1 MDALASVPARKGL
14 RLDPRTKL
22 LLLLTVTTLMFSTG
36 NTGVMNVVKPVLSVL
51 PFLLLLS
58 EGRWRTAL
66 KYLGLY
72 ALCFALE
79 RVALHVLTGLPAF
92 LLLALTSIMTRFAP
106 GIMVGAFLVA
116 STSVSDFLA
125 AMKRM
130 RVSEKILI
138 PLSVIFRFLPTIGEE
153 NAAIRDAMRMWG
165 IRFGGKHPGR
175 MLEYRLVPL
184 MISVVKIGDELSA
197 AALTRGLG
205 APGKR
210 ADLCEIG
217 FHWRDVLLIALCL
230 TAFAVTLGSR
240 WLV

>member
-1 MDALASVPARKGL
+1 MDALASVPARKGQ

-184 MISVVKIGDELSA
+184 LMSIVKIGDERSA

-205 APGKR
+205 GPGR
-210 ADLCEIG
+210 RTEQCG
-217 FHWRDVLLIALCL
+217 FWVDWQDVMLNLLCL
-230 TAFAVTLGSR
+230 PAVSVTLGVR
-240 WLV
+240 WFG

>member
-153 NAAIRDAMRMWG
+153 NAAMRMWG

-217 FHWRDVLLIALCL
+217 FHWQDVLLIALCL

>member
-1 MDALASVPARKGL
+1 
-14 RLDPRTKL
+14 
-22 LLLLTVTTLMFSTG
+22 MFPTG

-184 MISVVKIGDELSA
+184 MISVVRIGDELSA

-217 FHWRDVLLIALCL
+217 FHWQDVLLIALCL

>member
-1 MDALASVPARKGL
+1 MDALASVPARKGQ

-36 NTGVMNVVKPVLSVL
+36 NTGVINVVKPVLSVL

-153 NAAIRDAMRMWG
+153 NAAIRDAMRMRG

-184 MISVVKIGDELSA
+184 MISIVKIGDELSA

-205 APGKR
+205 APGR
-210 ADLCEIG
+210 RTDLCEIG
-217 FHWRDVLLIALCL
+217 FHWQDVLLILLCL
-230 TAFAVTLGSR
+230 AAFAVTLGSR

>member
-1 MDALASVPARKGL
+1 MDALASVPARKG
-14 RLDPRTKL
+14 
-22 LLLLTVTTLMFSTG
+22 LLTVTTLMFSTG

-106 GIMVGAFLVA
+106 GIMVVAFLVA

-153 NAAIRDAMRMWG
+153 NAAIRDAMRMRG
-165 IRFGGKHPGR
+165 IRFGGKHSGR

-184 MISVVKIGDELSA
+184 MISIVKIGDELSA

-210 ADLCEIG
+210 TDLCEIG
-217 FHWRDVLLIALCL
+217 FHWQDVLLIALCL
-230 TAFAVTLGSR
+230 AAFAVTLGSR
-240 WLV
+240 WLA

>member
-1 MDALASVPARKGL
+1 
-14 RLDPRTKL
+14 
-22 LLLLTVTTLMFSTG
+22 
-36 NTGVMNVVKPVLSVL
+36 
-51 PFLLLLS
+51 
-58 EGRWRTAL
+58 
-66 KYLGLY
+66 
-72 ALCFALE
+72 
-79 RVALHVLTGLPAF
+79 
-92 LLLALTSIMTRFAP
+92 
-106 GIMVGAFLVA
+106 MVGAFLVA

-153 NAAIRDAMRMWG
+153 NAAIRDAMRMRG

-184 MISVVKIGDELSA
+184 MISIVKIGDELSA

-205 APGKR
+205 APGR
-210 ADLCEIG
+210 RTDLCEIG
-217 FHWRDVLLIALCL
+217 FHWQDVLLILLCL
-230 TAFAVTLGSR
+230 AAFAVTLGSR